1 MISNLLGNRN
11 TIGTE
16 TGEEY
21 GSFRPA
27 FRHFYNGSFANP
39 YIRILTRDGN
49 GDPVIRY
56 YDLCREEYI
65 DDTAE

>member
-27 FRHFYNGSFANP
+27 FRHFY
-39 YIRILTRDGN
+39 IRILTRDGN